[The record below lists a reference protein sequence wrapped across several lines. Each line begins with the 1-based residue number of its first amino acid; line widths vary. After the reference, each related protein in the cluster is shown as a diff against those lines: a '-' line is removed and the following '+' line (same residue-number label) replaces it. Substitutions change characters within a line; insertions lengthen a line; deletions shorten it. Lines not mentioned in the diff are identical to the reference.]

1 MRNSKTLAIAVALL
15 LGGMGQAAPAW
26 ALSTGERLTQLE
38 QQTSVLKAQLD
49 SLVAV
54 QAASGNGR
62 QALENLTTQ
71 MQKLQEQIRELQ
83 GQIEVQ
89 QHKAEE
95 SRQLFGKQMEAL
107 ERRVTL
113 LEDKGAPAPAAA
125 EAAAPV
131 PAPTPPA
138 AATPPEKRPGLVVTP
153 PPPSFPASAQAAP
166 APVASTAAP
175 ARPAAVAD
183 NGDVQAY
190 DSAFNLLKQGKYGP
204 AVDAFAAFIK
214 KYPGSSRLP
223 NAYYWMGEAQY
234 VLGRSDAA
242 LKSLQ
247 VVDMRFPT
255 SEKAAD
261 ALYRRAGI
269 YEDGK
274 QWSMAKGLYNQVITR
289 YPSSRAAQQ
298 ARQKL
303 EQLKKAGH

>member
-1 MRNSKTLAIAVALL
+1 MRNPMTLAIAVALL
-15 LGGMGQAAPAW
+15 LGGGMGQAVPAW

-62 QALENLTTQ
+62 QALENLTMQ

-95 SRQLFGKQMEAL
+95 SRQLLGKQMEAL
-107 ERRVTL
+107 DRRVTL
-113 LEDKGAPAPAAA
+113 LEDKSAPAPAAA
-125 EAAAPV
+125 EATAPV
-131 PAPTPPA
+131 PPA
-138 AATPPEKRPGLVVTP
+138 AATSLEKRPGLVVTP
-153 PPPSFPASAQAAP
+153 PPPSFPASAQVAP
-166 APVASTAAP
+166 AQ
-175 ARPAAVAD
+175 PAAVAD

-269 YEDGK
+269 YEDSK